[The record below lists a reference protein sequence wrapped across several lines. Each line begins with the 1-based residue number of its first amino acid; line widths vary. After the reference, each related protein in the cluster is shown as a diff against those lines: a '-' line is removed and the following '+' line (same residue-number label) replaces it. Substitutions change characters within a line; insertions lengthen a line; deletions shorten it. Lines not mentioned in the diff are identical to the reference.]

1 MKKIDGHLHLVR
13 SLAGLSAE
21 GRMTPLGNGKAIWD
35 NGMFLN
41 LIPEGWGDHDF
52 TAESAL
58 KVMEDNEVE
67 KAVLLKAVYMAS
79 RTITLIKQQR
89 NILINLLQLFLLT
102 HLLMMRWKSL
112 DVM

>member
-13 SLAGLSAE
+13 SLAGLSAK

-67 KAVLLKAVYMAS
+67 KAVYMAS

-102 HLLMMRWKSL
+102 HLLMTRWKLL
-112 DVM
+112 DVT